1 MHDQHLSP
9 PRKRRL
15 GALRLP
21 SSARRALSMLTLVL
35 AFVLPPL
42 LVGGAGAALGFTG
55 QQAVPPPSLTAPLPE
70 RPAYDP
76 SKPNA
81 VIVVGNAATESSD
94 LMGPYETLATSG
106 HFNVYVAAPER
117 MLSPLFPSDLAIV
130 PHYSFAEYDAT
141 FGGAVD
147 LLVVPYIP
155 FADSTDAAV
164 VGWIREKSDRGTTVL
179 SICAGALAVA
189 DSGVLAGRPAT
200 THHFSMQTAERTHP
214 EIQWVHGVR
223 YVDAGQFISSQGV
236 TAGVDAALYTL
247 GRMFGREAAMQT
259 AQAMGYPHT
268 RFLDDPTSPVGLSG
282 DTAVWPNFYRWG
294 RTDIGLVLYD
304 GVGEIDVSS
313 VIDTYPRSLG
323 AAVRTLAAERGVIQ
337 TRHGLALVPYSDFA
351 TAPALD
357 RLLVPGAGP
366 APASVEAMQGW
377 AAQHGGLTVERI
389 HATGGYPYDATF
401 RDLARGQSNA
411 VARSV
416 ANTLEYPTRDLSLD
430 GPSVALD
437 LMLRPLALGLL
448 GLGVAAWLRRRSA
461 RSDAARPGSDQ
472 AGRLGAAARASGRFV
487 LHFAEMSLAMVAGVI
502 VFHLRVGMH
511 SYESAT
517 ESSPLA
523 FAAAYE
529 IGMMV
534 FMTVPMVGWMRVRG
548 HSWRHGAEMAVGMLA
563 PVIAVDLLLAAG
575 IGTAWPWLQ
584 QASGPA
590 MLLGMA
596 WAMLLRREH
605 YAGAH
610 VHPSPAA
617 QPIAEPV

>member
-1 MHDQHLSP
+1 
-9 PRKRRL
+9 
-15 GALRLP
+15 
-21 SSARRALSMLTLVL
+21 MLTLVL

-42 LVGGAGAALGFTG
+42 LVGGAGAALGFAG
-55 QQAVPPPSLTAPLPE
+55 QQAVPPPSLTAPLPD

-76 SKPNA
+76 TKPNA

-94 LMGPYETLATSG
+94 LMGPYETLTTSG
-106 HFNVYVAAPER
+106 RFNVYVAAPDR
-117 MLSPLFPSDLAIV
+117 VLSPLFPSDLAIV
-130 PHYSFAEYDAT
+130 PHYSFGEYDAT
-141 FGGAVD
+141 FGGTVD

-164 VGWIREKSDRGTTVL
+164 VGWIREKADQGTTVL

-200 THHFSMQTAERTHP
+200 THHFSMQVAERTHP
-214 EIQWVHGVR
+214 EVQWIHDVR

-236 TAGVDAALYTL
+236 TSGVDAALYTL
-247 GRMFGREAAMQT
+247 GRMFGRDTAMQT

-268 RFLDDPTSPVGLSG
+268 RFLDDPTSTVRLRG
-282 DTAVWPNFYRWG
+282 DTSVWPNFYRWD

-304 GVGEIDVSS
+304 GVREIDVAS

-323 AAVRTLAAERGVIQ
+323 AAVRTLATEQGAIR
-337 TRHGLALVPYSDFA
+337 TRHGLDLVPHSDLA
-351 TAPALD
+351 TAPTLD
-357 RLLVPGAGP
+357 RMLVPGAGL
-366 APASVEAMQGW
+366 APETMAAVQGW
-377 AAQHGGLTVERI
+377 ATQHGGLTVEQI
-389 HATGGYPYDATF
+389 HADGGYPYDATF

-416 ANTLEYPTRDLSLD
+416 ANTLEYPTRDLVLD

-448 GLGVAAWLRRRSA
+448 GLGVAVWLRRRGA
-461 RSDAARPGSDQ
+461 RSGAVRPRAHQ
-472 AGRLGAAARASGRFV
+472 AGRLDATVRAAGRFA
-487 LHFAEMSLAMVAGVI
+487 LHFAEMSLAMVAGMV
-502 VFHLRVGMH
+502 VFHVLVGMH

-517 ESSPLA
+517 ESTPMVFRA
-523 FAAAYE
+523 MYE

-548 HSWRHGAEMAVGMLA
+548 HSWRHGTEMSVGMLT
-563 PVIAVDLLLAAG
+563 PVIAIDLLLAVG
-575 IGTAWPWLQ
+575 GGTVWPWLQ

-596 WAMLLRREH
+596 GAMLLRREH

-610 VHPSPAA
+610 TQQSPIT
-617 QPIAEPV
+617 QPVASHA